1 VTQLA
6 EILTGLTQIV
16 RETIGDDTIVLTP
29 ETTADDVPMW
39 DSFNHI
45 NILVAA
51 EVRFGVKFQ
60 TAEIE
65 GLRNVG
71 QLAQLIEKKAH
82 EPPVR

>member
-1 VTQLA
+1 MTQA
-6 EILTGLTQIV
+6 EIFTSLTEIV
-16 RETIGDDTIVLTP
+16 RETLGDDTIILTP
-29 ETTADDVPMW
+29 ETRADDVKMW

-51 EVRFGVKFQ
+51 EVRFGIKFQ

-82 EPPVR
+82 GSTAR